1 MLVTFSTNAYSDI
14 TLFGDVALSLLKMM
28 GHSATIPGAILAA
41 DVPVALSRLTSAIN
55 AEKASPPDDKD
66 EDRDESEVSMAQRS
80 LPLINLLT
88 AAAKANSN
96 VMWK

>member
-28 GHSATIPGAILAA
+28 GRSATIPGAILAA
-41 DVPVALSRLTSAIN
+41 DVPMALSRLTSAIN

-66 EDRDESEVSMAQRS
+66 EDRDESEVSMAHRS